1 MFIERATVVTTRSKA
16 LLVAQMYNLGGR
28 PIEPLGPG
36 SKEKKSALNALGRFV
51 GLDLV
56 EVRRKTEC
64 GQRISDVTGSTWD
77 EDCFSTGDT
86 ITTVGLQRL
95 VDGAVDWH
103 ISQPSPRYRFVKN
116 ALETDP
122 APAARRENDKEKPML
137 EKSEIEENLSGYLSE
152 LSFLEQTP
160 LGVEPS
166 IEKYSKEDLL
176 EDASLWREALSAVQG
191 WLNFN
196 DNILD
201 ESIEAF
207 DQSLARELGVAQ
219 EYSTPDLFFT
229 ALSARLEIAVD
240 YAEKYVEDLEG
251 ESEGESTRETASATW
266 VARWEEF
273 NSELE
278 VEVDAEGPII
288 ASARTWPIQ
297 QFVQYASDDS
307 LNLSPSYQRADV
319 WPTPDAQ
326 TLISS
331 VLRGIPLP
339 SVILLQQPTP
349 DGEVFEVVDG
359 KQRLTSIL
367 RFIGRHPSA
376 TRTVREL
383 ARKWGVADLEDIFRD
398 DYPTFKKLWKK
409 HEIATLSTTKEK
421 ELYFPFKLR
430 TGPESGLTGE
440 LASLQGKYYSEI
452 TEVVIQIVGR
462 RRKLAHIFQSVSD
475 YQIPVIIYEDATSEQ
490 VHEVFSLYNKQGKH
504 LNAEEIRN
512 ALFHRVSLMRAL
524 LLTAGDADSV
534 SEVAPFLEPVW
545 QDLRSTGIALE
556 RLGFGKAG
564 YKRTKLLSWVASVL
578 FYEDGRTSA
587 GSRSTALQINAFLK
601 SVKEQGFRSPLNRE
615 EVVRDA
621 MLILDHGIDV
631 HGTIGDE
638 IWTPSFRNAQ
648 KGSKWQE
655 LQLVAVL
662 IALCA
667 ASVKLDREQLVEL
680 IESNAQQLTELS
692 ATWIR
697 PEKTQTKAQWLF
709 ISRVVGELLEVLGL
723 SVEELDQQIRTSF
736 GSSGLVSLTSIS
748 SSSRVAI
755 G

>member
-1 MFIERATVVTTRSKA
+1 MFIERVPVVTPRSKA

-36 SKEKKSALNALGRFV
+36 SKEKKSALVALGRFV

-56 EVRRKTEC
+56 EVRRKAEC
-64 GQRISDVTGSTWD
+64 GQRISDVIGTVWD
-77 EDCFSTGDT
+77 EECFSTGDT

-95 VDGAVDWH
+95 VDGAVAWYE
-103 ISQPSPRYRFVKN
+103 SQPSPRYRFVKN
-116 ALETDP
+116 ALETEP
-122 APAARRENDKEKPML
+122 APAARRENHQEKPML
-137 EKSEIEENLSGYLSE
+137 EQSEIEESLAGYLSE
-152 LSFLEQTP
+152 LSSLKQTP

-166 IEKYSKEDLL
+166 SERYSKADLL
-176 EDASLWREALSAVQG
+176 EDASLWREALSSIQG

-207 DQSLARELGVAQ
+207 DQSLACELGVAQ
-219 EYSTPDLFFT
+219 ESSTPELFFT

-240 YAEKYVEDLEG
+240 YAAKYVEELEG
-251 ESEGESTRETASATW
+251 ETEGESTRETASTAW

-273 NSELE
+273 ISELE
-278 VEVDAEGPII
+278 VEVDADGPII
-288 ASARTWPIQ
+288 ASADTWPIQ

-339 SVILLQQPTP
+339 SVILLQQPTA

-367 RFIGRHPSA
+367 RFIGWHPSA
-376 TRTVREL
+376 TKTVRKL
-383 ARKWGVADLEDIFRD
+383 AEKWDVPDLESIFRD
-398 DYPTFKKLWKK
+398 DYLTFKKLWKK

-440 LASLQGKYYSEI
+440 LAALQGKYYSEI

-462 RRKLAHIFQSVSD
+462 RRKLSHIFQSVSD
-475 YQIPVIIYEDATSEQ
+475 YRVPVIIYEDATSEQ

-512 ALFHRVSLMRAL
+512 ALFHRVNLMRAL

-545 QDLRSTGIALE
+545 DDLRSTGAALE

-601 SVKEQGFRSPLNRE
+601 SVKEQGFRSPLNSE
-615 EVVRDA
+615 GVVRDA

-655 LQLVAVL
+655 LQLVPVL

-680 IESNAQQLTELS
+680 IESNAQQLTALS

-709 ISRVVGELLEVLGL
+709 ISKVVGELLEALGL
-723 SVEELDQQIRTSF
+723 SVEELDQQIRASF
-736 GSSGLVSLTSIS
+736 GSSGLVSLTEIS
-748 SSSRVAI
+748 LSSQVAI